1 LCAAY
6 RQTQYQLRAVAFIQ
20 HSYLND
26 YTGPDDISLKQK
38 HLSKK
43 RKRIEGKPYYDYIK
57 RSMEAYFET
66 LPKIDSLEKRKRQL
80 SEQINA
86 INTPKMQQWKLMN
99 SPKPKM

>member
-1 LCAAY
+1 
-6 RQTQYQLRAVAFIQ
+6 
-20 HSYLND
+20 
-26 YTGPDDISLKQK
+26 
-38 HLSKK
+38 
-43 RKRIEGKPYYDYIK
+43 
-57 RSMEAYFET
+57 MEAYFET